1 MIRNGTVC
9 HAGRNRM
16 AARLSPTKITQAM
29 SPQDERSRRSAWRRR
44 IVIGVL
50 PLAAHRGQPGLPS
63 IVGQHLA
70 SCSDDPSEAIPDFGG
85 RGASSP
91 IRVRGDRVAPSALT
105 LRRSIFVLR
114 HRGGERWRC
123 DRSMAVRTVS
133 MRSIVVLG
141 LIAALVGLSGEPAG
155 AHAALVSSDP
165 AAAQRLATTPAL
177 VVLRFTEPL
186 NDRLSRA
193 TVIGPDGAAV
203 PRRRVGA
210 WGASGAAADGYAG
223 CLSGGVGDRER
234 GRWPYA
240 ARRVRLRSASA
251 GRWPAQRAA
260 RRPHRCWPA
269 AG

>member
-1 MIRNGTVC
+1 M
-9 HAGRNRM
+9 
-16 AARLSPTKITQAM
+16 
-29 SPQDERSRRSAWRRR
+29 
-44 IVIGVL
+44 
-50 PLAAHRGQPGLPS
+50 
-63 IVGQHLA
+63 
-70 SCSDDPSEAIPDFGG
+70 
-85 RGASSP
+85 
-91 IRVRGDRVAPSALT
+91 
-105 LRRSIFVLR
+105 
-114 HRGGERWRC
+114 
-123 DRSMAVRTVS
+123 RSMAVS

-193 TVIGPDGAAV
+193 TVIGPDGQ
-203 PRRRVGA
+203 RFQG
-210 WGASGAAADGYAG
+210 GASGPGE
-223 CLSGGVGDRER
+223 L
-234 GRWPYA
+234 
-240 ARRVRLRSASA
+240 RVRLRSASA